1 MRVPLFKL
9 TIIILGLT
17 GVTVLS
23 SLFLSGTAQQ
33 EFDKKAVVKLYSGDK
48 LVATWNATSV
58 GQVDGNSYVFTV
70 GTSPRPT
77 QVRISGTYSVETA
90 P

>member
-1 MRVPLFKL
+1 MRVPLFKTTL
-9 TIIILGLT
+9 IVFALISITA
-17 GVTVLS
+17 LS

-33 EFDKKAVVKLYSGDK
+33 EFDKKAVIKLYSGDK

-77 QVRISGTYSVETA
+77 QVRISGTYSVETV